1 MGIVLAGSL
10 IIEQIFSIPGIGR
23 LLMVSIGQRDVPVV
37 EAIIMI
43 LAVWVMLVHF
53 ISEILSETFDPRM
66 RS

>member
-1 MGIVLAGSL
+1 M
-10 IIEQIFSIPGIGR
+10 PGIGR

-53 ISEILSETFDPRM
+53 ISEILSEAFDPRM